1 MTYVVT
7 ERCVNCRYTDCAE
20 ICPVSCFYKIEDPAM
35 LVIDPGSCI
44 DCSYCVPACPIKA
57 IWDERELPAPYAEWL
72 EKNKELAAKGEQFST
87 KEPPMPGAL
96 TLEQIQ
102 AREKA
107 RGWKIDE
114 PRGGTSGQVLEFR
127 G

>member
-1 MTYVVT
+1 
-7 ERCVNCRYTDCAE
+7 
-20 ICPVSCFYKIEDPAM
+20 
-35 LVIDPGSCI
+35 
-44 DCSYCVPACPIKA
+44 
-57 IWDERELPAPYAEWL
+57 
-72 EKNKELAAKGEQFST
+72 
-87 KEPPMPGAL
+87 MPGAL